1 MTDIQDKMRQT
12 ARGLLEKGEVGYIIG
27 WGNGHFANQTMPV
40 FIKDAADTDKLVWTE
55 YCLNTLAKYL
65 LDDRLPQQKIGLMV
79 RGCDSRAVNR
89 LIQDH
94 QIKREDVY
102 LIGIPCPGMKDAKSN
117 QKAVKCQECP
127 HPNPVVYDVLLDKAV
142 EETAKPERFN
152 SVDDLEKMTPDER
165 YEYWA
170 AAYDKCIRCY
180 ACRNVC
186 PACNC
191 RECYLDQSRVGWQGK
206 QNNQAQNQVF
216 GITRAYHVSDR
227 CIECGECERVC
238 PMGLPLMQLNR
249 KLIKDI
255 NMVFGPYESG
265 MDTEKDLALGSYD
278 LNDLEEFM

>member
-1 MTDIQDKMRQT
+1 MTEIQDKMRQT
-12 ARGLLEKGEVGYIIG
+12 VKELLEKGEVAYVIG
-27 WGNGHFANQTMPV
+27 WRNGHFPHQTMPV
-40 FIKDAADTDKLVWTE
+40 FIKDPADTDQLVWNE

-65 LDDRLPQQKIGLMV
+65 LDDRFPEKKIGLLV

-102 LIGIPCPGMKDAKSN
+102 LIGIPCPGMKDAETNEK
-117 QKAVKCQECP
+117 VTKCQECP
-127 HPNPVVYDVLLDKAV
+127 HPNPVVYDVLLGATV
-142 EETAKPERFN
+142 EETAKPERFQA
-152 SVDDLEKMTPDER
+152 VKDLENMTADER

-191 RECYLDQSRVGWQGK
+191 RECYLDQNKVGWQGK

-238 PMGLPLMQLNR
+238 PMGLPLMKLNR

-255 NMVFGPYESG
+255 NDVFGPYESG
-265 MDTEKDLALGSYD
+265 MDTEKDLALGTYD